1 MKKVVSAKN
10 IKKSFGKLEVI
21 KNLSF
26 EIDEGICFGML
37 GPNGAGKTTM
47 IKALL
52 GLSPFEQ
59 GELEVLGYKIP
70 NDATKARSKIGVVPQ
85 NDNLDPE
92 FTVKENL
99 EIYGS
104 YFKLNKSELKGR
116 ILELLEFAELTQK
129 ADERIQKLSGGML
142 RRLTVAR
149 ALVHNPELIILDEPT
164 TGLDPQVRHTL
175 WDRLYALRKS
185 GKTLLLTTHYME
197 EAQRLCDELIVIDGG
212 MILDRGSPKELIKRH
227 IESEVIELKER
238 ISTELQKKL
247 EALENVRVESYQD
260 QTICYTQDSNS
271 VLKTLS
277 SYSELPIL
285 HRPANLEDVFLKL
298 TGRELRE

>member
-1 MKKVVSAKN
+1 MKKVVRAKN
-10 IKKSFGKLEVI
+10 IKKSFGELEVI

-26 EIDEGICFGML
+26 EIEEGICFGML

-52 GLSPFEQ
+52 GLSPFED
-59 GELEVLGYKIP
+59 GELEVLGYEIP
-70 NDATKARSKIGVVPQ
+70 KDATKARSKIGVVPQ

-104 YFKLNKSELKGR
+104 YFKLQKSELKAR
-116 ILELLEFAELTQK
+116 ILELLKFAELTHK
-129 ADERIQKLSGGML
+129 ANEKIQKLSGGML

-175 WDRLYALRKS
+175 WDRLNTLRKS
-185 GKTLLLTTHYME
+185 GKTLLLTTHYMD
-197 EAQRLCDELIVIDGG
+197 EAQRLCDEIIVIDGG
-212 MILDRGSPKELIKRH
+212 KMLDRGSPKELIKRH
-227 IESEVIELKER
+227 IESEVVELKEA
-238 ISTELQKKL
+238 ISSELQKKL
-247 EALENVRVESYQD
+247 ELLEDIRLERYQD
-260 QTICYTQDSNS
+260 QTLCYTRDSKD
-271 VLKTLS
+271 VLKVLS
-277 SYSELPIL
+277 AYSDIPIL